1 MKSTNSIKAKKSL
14 GQNFLKDENIIKKI
28 VEISKADKNTDIIE
42 IGPGL
47 GAVTKY
53 LVEAGK
59 SLTAIEIDDRLY
71 ENLENKFGHYENFRL
86 IKQDVLKTDIS
97 SLTTD
102 NTIIVAN
109 LPYYITTPIITT
121 LLENKYNLKSLT
133 IMIQLEVAKRI
144 CADEKSK
151 DYGAL
156 SVLCNYYCDTSL
168 ELIVDKTCF
177 EPVPKVTSGVVKMD
191 FCEKPK
197 VTPKDEKEFFRVVKS
212 AFSNRRKTLA
222 NCLMNSYGY
231 DRETVNL
238 LLEKS
243 GVDIMAR
250 GETLSLENFKNLSD
264 EITILKENKN

>member
-1 MKSTNSIKAKKSL
+1 MKNIKAKKSL
-14 GQNFLKDENIIKKI
+14 GQNFLKDESIIQKI
-28 VEISKADKNTDIIE
+28 VEISRADKNTDIIE

-53 LVEAGK
+53 LVEMGK

-71 ENLENKFGHYENFRL
+71 ENLENQFGNYENFRL

-97 SLTTD
+97 SLITD
-102 NTIIVAN
+102 NTIVVAN

-121 LLENKYNLKSLT
+121 LLENNYNLKSLT
-133 IMIQLEVAKRI
+133 IMVQLEVAKRI

-168 ELIVDKTCF
+168 ELIVDKSCF
-177 EPVPKVTSGVVKMD
+177 EPIPKVTSGVVKMNFLD
-191 FCEKPK
+191 VPK
-197 VTPKDEKEFFRVVKS
+197 VSPKDEKEFFRVVKA

-222 NCLMNSYGY
+222 NCLMNSYGLS
-231 DRETVNL
+231 RENVNTL
-238 LLEKS
+238 LGKCNIDL
-243 GVDIMAR
+243 MAR
-250 GETLSLENFKNLSD
+250 GETLSLEDFKNLSD
-264 EITILKENKN
+264 TIKITL

>member
-1 MKSTNSIKAKKSL
+1 MKNIKAKKSL
-14 GQNFLKDENIIKKI
+14 GQNFLKDEGIIQKI
-28 VEISKADKNTDIIE
+28 VEVSKADKNTDIIE

-53 LVEAGK
+53 LVDTGK

-71 ENLENKFGHYENFRL
+71 ENLERMFGHYENFRL

-97 SLTTD
+97 SLITD

-109 LPYYITTPIITT
+109 LPYYITTPIVTT
-121 LLENKYNLKSLT
+121 LLENNYNLKSLT
-133 IMIQLEVAKRI
+133 IMVQLEVAKRI
-144 CADEKSK
+144 CANEKSK

-168 ELIVDKTCF
+168 ELIVDKNCF
-177 EPVPKVTSGVVKMD
+177 DPVPKVTSGVVKMD
-191 FCEKPK
+191 FLPKPK
-197 VTPKDEKEFFRVVKS
+197 VSPQNEKEFFRVVKS

-222 NCLMNSYGY
+222 NCLMNSYGFS
-231 DRETVNL
+231 RENVNS
-238 LLEKS
+238 LLEKC
-243 GVDIMAR
+243 GIDVMAR

-264 EITILKENKN
+264 NITEFCQNKN

>member
-1 MKSTNSIKAKKSL
+1 MKNIKAKKSL
-14 GQNFLKDENIIKKI
+14 GQNFLKDENIIQKI

-53 LVEAGK
+53 LVEMGK

-71 ENLENKFGHYENFRL
+71 ENLENQFGNYENFRL

-97 SLTTD
+97 SLITD
-102 NTIIVAN
+102 NTIVVAN

-121 LLENKYNLKSLT
+121 LLENNYNLKSLT
-133 IMIQLEVAKRI
+133 IMVQLEVAKRI

-168 ELIVDKTCF
+168 ELIVDKSCF
-177 EPVPKVTSGVVKMD
+177 EPIPKVTSGVVKMNFLD
-191 FCEKPK
+191 VPK
-197 VTPKDEKEFFRVVKS
+197 VSPKDEKEFFRVVKA

-222 NCLMNSYGY
+222 NCLMNSYGLS
-231 DRETVNL
+231 RETVNTL
-238 LLEKS
+238 LGKCNIDL
-243 GVDIMAR
+243 MAR
-250 GETLSLENFKNLSD
+250 GETLSLEDFKNLSD
-264 EITILKENKN
+264 TIKITL

>member
-1 MKSTNSIKAKKSL
+1 MKNIKAKKSL
-14 GQNFLKDENIIKKI
+14 GQNFLKDESIIQKI
-28 VEISKADKNTDIIE
+28 VEISRADKNTDIIE

-53 LVEAGK
+53 LVEMGK

-71 ENLENKFGHYENFRL
+71 ENLENQFGNYENFRL

-97 SLTTD
+97 SLITD
-102 NTIIVAN
+102 NTIVVAN

-121 LLENKYNLKSLT
+121 LLENNYNLKSLT
-133 IMIQLEVAKRI
+133 IMVQLEVAKRI

-168 ELIVDKTCF
+168 ELIVDKSCF
-177 EPVPKVTSGVVKMD
+177 EPIPKVTSGVVKMNFLD
-191 FCEKPK
+191 VPK
-197 VTPKDEKEFFRVVKS
+197 VSPKDEKEFFRVVKA

-222 NCLMNSYGY
+222 NCLMNSYGLS
-231 DRETVNL
+231 RENVNTL
-238 LLEKS
+238 LGKCNIDL
-243 GVDIMAR
+243 MAR
-250 GETLSLENFKNLSD
+250 GETLSLEDFKNLSD
-264 EITILKENKN
+264 TIKIML